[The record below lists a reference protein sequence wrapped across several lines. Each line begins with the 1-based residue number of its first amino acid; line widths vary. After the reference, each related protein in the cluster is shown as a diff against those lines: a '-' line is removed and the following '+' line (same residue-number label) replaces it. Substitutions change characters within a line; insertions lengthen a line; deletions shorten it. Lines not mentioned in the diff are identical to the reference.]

1 MAVVYISVGSN
12 LGDREANCRIALKK
26 LNSEGIIIKKASSM
40 HETEP
45 WGFKDQPKF
54 INMVIEVETELRPEE
69 LLMTLKGIEKK
80 MGRKET
86 IKWGPR
92 IIDLDILFYNDK
104 IINQDELK
112 IPHPYLHER
121 DFVLV
126 PLSEIAPDKVHPV
139 LKKTVRELMEAL
151 NAQGA
156 KY

>member
-12 LGDREANCRIALKK
+12 LGDREANCRIALEK
-26 LNSEGIIIKKASSM
+26 LNSEGIIVKKASSM
-40 HETEP
+40 YETEP

-112 IPHPYLHER
+112 IPHPHMHER

-126 PLSEIAPDKVHPV
+126 PLSEIAPNKTHPI
-139 LKKTVRELMEAL
+139 LKKTIKELMEDLHA
-151 NAQGA
+151 
-156 KY
+156 